1 MARKK
6 TNDSLF
12 EKYRCK
18 FKELIKGQ
26 KGEYYAFRGQAD
38 EKWKLESSA
47 HTRMKK
53 NAAQNYK
60 DLFDYLKMD
69 LINPTSLNGWGR
81 EGSRELYDLE
91 ILARLQ
97 HYGAATCLLDFT
109 RSFPVALWFA
119 CHEKHNKNGR
129 VFVINTNDVDNFR
142 KIEMEDIKKNKLEE
156 SLNDQRVWYW
166 DLESFTERVSRQ
178 NSVFI
183 IDGSDLA
190 KKRNNNPIKNKPYE
204 CFDIAHEDKR
214 GLVKEI
220 EDLFDLR
227 PKSLFKDIFG
237 FASVNKRDDP
247 LLYEPFILG
256 NEFYENE
263 NYDKAIEYYNK
274 AIGLG
279 QKHADVHNN
288 RGLAYLVKRDYKLAI
303 KDFNEAN
310 SLAPKNADVYYN
322 RGLAYFKI
330 GDYKSAIQN
339 FNEATDLK
347 LRPAKIYLNR
357 GRAYLKIK
365 NDSLAMQDFK
375 EAIKLKP
382 DFVEAYNNR
391 AIILDRQGEHA
402 LVMQDLN
409 MVIELDPNREELYY
423 NRGLAYAKQEE
434 SDLAIAD
441 FNKAIELNPN
451 TERAHKQ
458 RGIAYARK
466 GNYNFAIRDFNK
478 AIELNPNDAAA
489 YYGRGL
495 TYRAKG
501 EPDKAEADSA
511 EAKRLGYKPP
521 SQ

>member
-1 MARKK
+1 MAR
-6 TNDSLF
+6 LF
-12 EKYRCK
+12 EKYSGK
-18 FKELIKGQ
+18 FEKLTKDQ

-38 EKWKLESSA
+38 KKWKLESSA

-53 NAAQNYK
+53 KAAQNYK

-119 CHEKHNKNGR
+119 CHEKHNKTGR

-183 IDGSDLA
+183 IDGSDPT
-190 KKRNNNPIKNKPYE
+190 KKRNNPIKNKPYE

-227 PKSLFKDIFG
+227 PESLFKDIFG
-237 FASVNKRDDP
+237 FASIHKRNAP
-247 LLYEPFILG
+247 LLYDPFRLG

-288 RGLAYLVKRDYKLAI
+288 RGLAYLEKEDYKSAI
-303 KDFNEAN
+303 KDFNEARE
-310 SLAPKNADVYYN
+310 LAPKNADIYYN
-322 RGLAYFKI
+322 RGVAYLEV
-330 GDYKSAIQN
+330 GDNRPAIQD
-339 FNEATDLK
+339 FNKAINLK
-347 LRPAKIYLNR
+347 LKPAKIYFRR
-357 GRAYLKIK
+357 GLAYMRIEENK
-365 NDSLAMQDFK
+365 LAKQDYD
-375 EAIKLKP
+375 EAIRLKP
-382 DFVEAYNNR
+382 DSAEAYTNR
-391 AIILDRQGEHA
+391 AVILGRQGKHDR
-402 LVMQDLN
+402 VMQDLN
-409 MVIELDPNREELYY
+409 MVIEINPKSAIPYN
-423 NRGLAYAKQEE
+423 NRGNAYARNRKY
-434 SDLAIAD
+434 DLAIEDYNNAIEINPND
-441 FNKAIELNPN
+441 AAAYNNRGYVYRKIKNYNFAIRDLNKAIELNPN
-451 TERAHKQ
+451 YAV
-458 RGIAYARK
+458 AY
-466 GNYNFAIRDFNK
+466 NN
-478 AIELNPNDAAA
+478 
-489 YYGRGL
+489 RGL
-495 TYRAKG
+495 AYEAKG
-501 EPDKAEADSA
+501 EPEKAIADSA

-521 SQ
+521 SG